1 MLMTKVGILS
11 GGGKLPLL
19 IGKKLIQSKYDVMF
33 FCIEKFSDLK
43 LYKDY
48 NFEIIS
54 INSLTRILN
63 NLKKNK
69 IEKIIL
75 VGKVKRPS
83 IKDINFDFN
92 SLKLIK
98 NFALDSKGD
107 DKLLSAISIFFE
119 NNGFPILDWKDQCR
133 DLFINKKCLTLKKP
147 SKESISNKDKGL
159 NIFKLIG
166 KTDIAQ
172 SLIIQNNIVLGIEA
186 AEGTDELIKRCFEY
200 KNRGDKGILI
210 KLSKYNQHS
219 NLDIPVIGIETVK
232 KLKAYDYDGV
242 FLEKNKCMII
252 DKDEVIKF
260 SNAND
265 IFIAS
270 VDKN

>member
-1 MLMTKVGILS
+1 M
-11 GGGKLPLL
+11 
-19 IGKKLIQSKYDVMF
+19 
-33 FCIEKFSDLK
+33 
-43 LYKDY
+43 
-48 NFEIIS
+48 
-54 INSLTRILN
+54 
-63 NLKKNK
+63 
-69 IEKIIL
+69 
-75 VGKVKRPS
+75 
-83 IKDINFDFN
+83 
-92 SLKLIK
+92 
-98 NFALDSKGD
+98 
-107 DKLLSAISIFFE
+107 
-119 NNGFPILDWKDQCR
+119 
-133 DLFINKKCLTLKKP
+133 NKKCLTLKKP
-147 SKESISNKDKGL
+147 SKDSISNRDKGL
-159 NIFKLIG
+159 DIFKLIG

-200 KNRGDKGILI
+200 KNLGDKGILI

-232 KLKAYDYDGV
+232 KLKAYDYEGV

>member
-1 MLMTKVGILS
+1 MVKD
-11 GGGKLPLL
+11 
-19 IGKKLIQSKYDVMF
+19 LIQEKYNVIF
-33 FCIEKFSDLK
+33 FCIEKFCDFK

-54 INSLTRILN
+54 INSLTKILKD
-63 NLKKNK
+63 LKKNN
-69 IEKIIL
+69 IEKIIM

-92 SLKLIK
+92 ALKLIK

-107 DKLLSAISIFFE
+107 DKLLSTISIFFE
-119 NNGFPILDWKDQCR
+119 NNGFPILDWRDKCH
-133 DLFINKKCLTLKKP
+133 DLFIDRKLFNNKKP
-147 SKESISNKDKGL
+147 SKESISNRNKGL
-159 NIFKLIG
+159 DTFKLIG
-166 KTDIAQ
+166 KADISQ

-186 AEGTDELIKRCFEY
+186 AEGTDELIRRCSKY

-219 NLDIPVIGIETVK
+219 NLDIPVIGVETVK
-232 KLKAYDYDGV
+232 KLKAYDYEGV
-242 FLEKNKCMII
+242 FLERNKCMII
-252 DKDEVIKF
+252 DKEKVIEY
-260 SNAND
+260 SNANN

>member
-1 MLMTKVGILS
+1 MIKVGILA
-11 GGGKLPLL
+11 GGNKLPLL
-19 IGKKLIQSKYDVMF
+19 IGKNLIQEKYEVIF
-33 FCIEKFSDLK
+33 FCIENVCDLK
-43 LYKDY
+43 LYKNY

-54 INSLTRILN
+54 INSLTNILI

-69 IEKIIL
+69 IEKIIMA
-75 VGKVKRPS
+75 GKVKRPS

-92 SLKLIK
+92 ALKLIK
-98 NFALDSKGD
+98 NFALNSKGD

-119 NNGFPILDWKDQCR
+119 NNGFPIFDWKDQCK
-133 DLFINKKCLTLKKP
+133 DLFINKKYLTLKKP
-147 SKESISNKDKGL
+147 SKESISNRDKGL
-159 NIFKLIG
+159 DIFKLIG

-200 KNRGDKGILI
+200 KNLGDKGILI

-232 KLKAYDYDGV
+232 KLKTYDYDGV

>member
-1 MLMTKVGILS
+1 
-11 GGGKLPLL
+11 
-19 IGKKLIQSKYDVMF
+19 MF
-33 FCIEKFSDLK
+33 FCIEKFSDLE
-43 LYKDY
+43 LYKNY

-54 INSLTRILN
+54 INSLNRILN

-69 IEKIIL
+69 IEKIIMA
-75 VGKVKRPS
+75 GKVKRPS

-92 SLKLIK
+92 ALKLIK

-119 NNGFPILDWKDQCR
+119 KKGFPIFDWKDQCK
-133 DLFINKKCLTLKKP
+133 DLFINEKYLTLKKP
-147 SKESISNKDKGL
+147 SKESISNRDKGL
-159 NIFKLIG
+159 DIFKLIG

-200 KNRGDKGILI
+200 KNRGDKGVLI

-232 KLKAYDYDGV
+232 NLKTY
-242 FLEKNKCMII
+242 EKTVQCKIL
-252 DKDEVIKF
+252 
-260 SNAND
+260 
-265 IFIAS
+265 
-270 VDKN
+270 

>member
-1 MLMTKVGILS
+1 MTKVGILA

-19 IGKKLIQSKYDVMF
+19 IGKNLIQEKYNVMF
-33 FCIEKFSDLK
+33 FCIENFSDLK
-43 LYKDY
+43 MYKNY
-48 NFEIIS
+48 NYEIIS
-54 INSLTRILN
+54 INSLTNILN
-63 NLKKNK
+63 SLKKNR
-69 IEKIIL
+69 IEKIIMS
-75 VGKVKRPS
+75 GRVKRPS

-92 SLKLIK
+92 ALKLIK

-119 NNGFPILDWKDQCR
+119 NNGFPILDWKDQCK
-133 DLFINKKCLTLKKP
+133 DLFINKKYLTSKKP
-147 SKESISNKDKGL
+147 SKESISNRDKGL
-159 NIFKLIG
+159 DIFKLIG

-200 KNRGDKGILI
+200 KNLGDKGILI

-232 KLKAYDYDGV
+232 KLKAYDYEGV